1 MEPSYLDSATPKL
14 QVMKNLAKC
23 RMLPIWL
30 VILLLSTALW
40 LLPANVAVAQTSNVA
55 AQKEAISRLDQFNNQ
70 VSNMRSVVNKP
81 LGPYPIHT
89 RCTWCSKKEWWGFGF
104 CTEET
109 TETWDTEVD
118 FTWTRQTL
126 SRMLDQAQR
135 NASTFSSRYEPTQAW
150 INSLPGFS
158 TKFDAKADII
168 LAVQADI
175 KAGVGPNDQQRQ
187 TVTQALLELTQDLGR
202 ISSLL
207 QDATSALAAFL
218 QQQSS
223 YKEAIRLAINDADRS
238 AQEAL
243 TNLENQSKTHRCQ
256 DGLKEKY
263 DGIRADFSRSLQ
275 EISNAFRMLE
285 GSSREAEESLGK
297 LLGSVVN
304 SQTELRTVLNSVN
317 AAGNDELGSFLGQL
331 RLNAAKRQW
340 RDLADSAN
348 NNLSN

>member
-1 MEPSYLDSATPKL
+1 
-14 QVMKNLAKC
+14 MKNKAKC

-30 VILLLSTALW
+30 VIVLFSAVLW
-40 LLPANVAVAQTSNVA
+40 VLPADVAVTQISNVTG
-55 AQKEAISRLDQFNNQ
+55 QKEAISRLAQFNNQ

-81 LGPYPIHT
+81 LGPYPIYT
-89 RCTWCSKKEWWGFGF
+89 RCTWCSEKKWWGLGL
-104 CTEET
+104 CTKTT
-109 TETWDTEVD
+109 TETWDTKVD

-158 TKFDAKADII
+158 AKFDATADII

-202 ISSLL
+202 SSSLL
-207 QDATSALAAFL
+207 QDATSSLAAFL

-223 YKEAIRLAINDADRS
+223 YKEAIRQATNDADRS

-243 TNLENQSKTHRCQ
+243 TNLGNQSRTHRCQ
-256 DGLKEKY
+256 DGLNEKY
-263 DGIRADFSRSLQ
+263 AGIRADFSRSLQ
-275 EISNAFRMLE
+275 EISDAFRMLE
-285 GSSREAEESLGK
+285 GSSREVEGSLAS
-297 LLGSVVN
+297 LLGFVVN
-304 SQTELRTVLNSVN
+304 SQSQLQTVINLVN
-317 AAGNDELGSFLGQL
+317 VAKNDELGSFLERL
-331 RLNAAKRQW
+331 HLNAAKKQW
-340 RDLADSAN
+340 RDLADYAVGK
-348 NNLSN
+348 LSN